1 MNTNS
6 INRLIEKETGLK
18 KSEKYTDCVRDSGNG
33 NIAYRLVKKQR
44 YRNGDFHV
52 SKDYQ
57 NTFDIYLDNVDARK
71 RKDDVIIALENAG
84 CTNII
89 DNSQRGFIKFD
100 VPVGEKIMNG
110 YERNADSLNKL
121 IKSSRTFDDVESQI
135 LFDNIVGGQDEMFFD
150 WYSEKYGELPWDNL
164 KSIPKERIAEY
175 VNENP
180 DVLEDMEYE
189 ISISKDD
196 YAAGNTLDKNVNDF
210 LKSSREIERS
220 FERNFLYSETRY
232 VYDPNIIDEDTK
244 TVTFEDYGD
253 TNDMNKRLNR
263 FRKDVENA
271 GYRLNIRNSKSIKSS
286 ITIDDKFEEYVG
298 SDLFAERYGYD
309 DYRVDKLSEMGF
321 TPEQIEFEW
330 DSPKVQR
337 ALKKIDKAYDE
348 GVNEYGDAP
357 QDYLEWAA
365 KVLENDTLLREE
377 YERWRNTQSD

>member
-1 MNTNS
+1 MKIKS
-6 INRLIEKETGLK
+6 EVVLK
-18 KSEKYTDCVRDSGNG
+18 KGTHGWEAWQTNKLIAKVHGFDDGAKEEVMRHIPGYENVIESG
-33 NIAYRLVKKQR
+33 
-44 YRNGDFHV
+44 
-52 SKDYQ
+52 
-57 NTFDIYLDNVDARK
+57 VD
-71 RKDDVIIALENAG
+71 
-84 CTNII
+84 
-89 DNSQRGFIKFD
+89 
-100 VPVGEKIMNG
+100 IMNG

-164 KSIPKERIAEY
+164 NSIPRERIAEY

-189 ISISKDD
+189 IGLSYDD
-196 YAAGNTLDKNVNDF
+196 YAGGNTLDKNVNDF
-210 LKSSREIERS
+210 LKSSKEIERS
-220 FERNFLYSETRY
+220 FERNFPYSETRY

-244 TVTFEDYGD
+244 TVTFEDYND
-253 TNDMNKRLNR
+253 VNDMNKRLNR

-309 DYRVDKLSEMGF
+309 DYRADKLSDMGF

-330 DSPKVQR
+330 DSPKIQR

-365 KVLENDTLLREE
+365 KVLENDNLLREE
-377 YERWRNTQSD
+377 YERWRNTQSN